1 MDVFHNLHGKS
12 LDSRRWHGENEAFSG
27 QTALLK
33 WRFHASV
40 PGSRDNHTLTRSH
53 AHVLCFLICIP
64 NFLRMRFVSHSGC
77 LFEAG
82 ICVLACG
89 WTCDKI
95 FHRERKGLNVLG
107 NSIGYG
113 YQAENIVE
121 KIQNWGL
128 QNTQRYDNITYTQT
142 HFYVCVFVFLFFRGT
157 NFLTNIRCKGMFTVQ
172 NKLPTSVACYQFPQL
187 WKNNQNSF
195 YSNAHTVNYTGQGIP
210 ESLNSERCL
219 EHLYSFIQVYE
230 M

>member
-1 MDVFHNLHGKS
+1 MENPWIAGGGTAKMRLFQGRLLFWNGDFTRLS
-12 LDSRRWHGENEAFSG
+12 LEVEI
-27 QTALLK
+27 T
-33 WRFHASV
+33 
-40 PGSRDNHTLTRSH
+40 TRSH
-53 AHVLCFLICIP
+53 AHVLCILICIP

-77 LFEAG
+77 LFEGG

-95 FHRERKGLNVLG
+95 FHRERKRLNVLG

-128 QNTQRYDNITYTQT
+128 QNTQRYNNITYTQT
-142 HFYVCVFVFLFFRGT
+142 HFYACVFVFLFFRGT

-187 WKNNQNSF
+187 CKTNQNSF
-195 YSNAHTVNYTGQGIP
+195 YSNALTNELYGPRHSREFKFRKMFRAFIFIYSGIWDVK
-210 ESLNSERCL
+210 LTK
-219 EHLYSFIQVYE
+219 SFF
-230 M
+230 